1 MSSYTISRID
11 EQLAGTIDELTM
23 ASFSQSPIARAV
35 VTTSHHL
42 ATKPPLGGGAFVSAL
57 CLVYP
62 LVVIATNRGTMNLDL
77 WKSRRSAESEVR
89 EAR

>member
-1 MSSYTISRID
+1 MVPRFVAIMSSYTISRID

-42 ATKPPLGGGAFVSAL
+42 ASLL
-57 CLVYP
+57 
-62 LVVIATNRGTMNLDL
+62 
-77 WKSRRSAESEVR
+77 
-89 EAR
+89 

>member
-11 EQLAGTIDELTM
+11 EQLGTIDELTM

-42 ATKPPLGGGAFVSAL
+42 ASLL
-57 CLVYP
+57 
-62 LVVIATNRGTMNLDL
+62 
-77 WKSRRSAESEVR
+77 
-89 EAR
+89 